1 MLLFLPLLMLLLSV
15 DVFAV
20 PANPAPREYTQSDG
34 STITVIQR
42 GDEYFHYYADDN
54 GKLLV
59 LAEDNDF
66 YHVKRDGDSLSLFSL
81 KEETGSNPLTVSD
94 LSDEDIKR
102 EFSILTGQG
111 TGDEFKESVT
121 EPVTL
126 DRLEGERGDGKLN
139 SAGGS
144 AGLKTMPL
152 VTIVVGFNDTPYK
165 DEFVWSEKLFG
176 EGDSLRNYYYEM
188 SDHKFTFVPAEE
200 SCVSSNSTRGFDEIN
215 DGIIH
220 VTLDRDHGSWGD
232 LNNANIADLLQALG
246 EAVQKAGDYMDF
258 SRYDTNKNRVIDNN
272 ELGISFIVAGYNA
285 AEPQDA
291 SVSQSQLLWPHQY
304 AFYYNL
310 RVDNVR
316 IYSYIAISE
325 CEKYQVQGDKQ
336 EYPGVVYHEL
346 GHYLGLQDL
355 YDSKYIET
363 DRPQD
368 ALWKGYNIYLLSI
381 MGNGNYAT
389 DRAGNYKATGFD
401 AFSRAKLGW
410 IEPQDVTYN
419 GIYTL
424 SSQESSNGYN
434 VLRIPTERENEYYLL
449 ENRMSEGRD
458 EGLRNYRNYWL
469 DGGNYD
475 PNGIV
480 IWHIEKNI
488 YDRYAQNNEINTADH
503 CPAVIPL
510 FPEGRATGDTVSDW
524 QFSEY
529 RLDFN
534 DTLPNFRFPFFSS
547 SNFEKVFRYTDG
559 REKGLFLPLYGEG
572 ADVDRPDRR
581 SLSGINIRFIEGPS
595 RDIKVEIS
603 GLSDRPVE
611 KVPDMPE
618 RFDSGEALSDII
630 TEKDIEILN
639 DPDASTVSKNE
650 LLSAVN
656 KAIDNRVNESSTL
669 SFNSALKGNGKNNDR
684 EYWVKISMNQALRYD
699 GRKHIFSSKKKT
711 GKSSNADINV
721 RVFYCEKTGDHA
733 ASPPGDDEKSASGR
747 DGWTEAAVKKVK
759 IANPRNACFDFS
771 GKNQVKGLGETTYIS
786 GIVLEDKE
794 LNDSV
799 GKALN
804 SAIKSMAR
812 KLKSDQTSTYSDG
825 ELSKTGLE
833 ETQLI
838 IPMYPL
844 FLGVGENEG
853 HYNDGNGKEN
863 SYTVTPG
870 TFNAEKGKL
879 KGAKLRMKYSNGIT
893 KSIRLR
899 FSKKKVKDFDTVV
912 TDNDTDSGSSSKRLS
927 CRGNYFG
934 YIDYYS
940 K

>member
-1 MLLFLPLLMLLLSV
+1 MLLFLPLLTLFLSV

-81 KEETGSNPLTVSD
+81 KEETDGSFLTISD
-94 LSDEDIKR
+94 LSDRDIKR

-111 TGDEFKESVT
+111 TGYEFKESVT

-126 DRLEGERGDGKLN
+126 DRIEGETGDGKTD

-152 VTIVVGFNDTPYK
+152 VTIVVSFNNISYK
-165 DEFVWSEKLFG
+165 EDYVWSEKLFG
-176 EGDSLRNYYYEM
+176 EDDTLKNYYYEM

-200 SCVSSNSTRGFDEIN
+200 SCEIRNSTPGFDEEN

-220 VTLDRDHGSWGD
+220 VTLDSNHGSWGGAED
-232 LNNANIADLLQALG
+232 NGLNSALRNAVY
-246 EAVQKAGDYMDF
+246 EAGQYIDF
-258 SRYDTNKNRVIDNN
+258 SRYDNNRNGSIDNN
-272 ELGISFIVAGYNA
+272 ELGISFIVAGYSA
-285 AEPQDA
+285 ADA
-291 SVSQSQLLWPHQY
+291 IDPTVPEDQLLWPHQY
-304 AFYYNL
+304 YLENAYD
-310 RVDNVR
+310 RSRTVR
-316 IYSYIAISE
+316 IDSYIAIPE
-325 CEKYQVQGDKQ
+325 CVKHENQDEEQ
-336 EYPGVVYHEL
+336 EYPGTIYHEL
-346 GHYLGLQDL
+346 GHYLGLPDL
-355 YDSKYIET
+355 YDTEFIE
-363 DRPQD
+363 DNKPQD
-368 ALWKGYNIYLLSI
+368 AIWKGYELYVLSI
-381 MGNGNYAT
+381 MARGMYAT
-389 DRAGNYKATGFD
+389 DRAGNDKATGFD

-410 IEPQDVTYN
+410 IEPQDVTFN

-434 VLRIPTERENEYYLL
+434 ILRIPTERENEYYLL
-449 ENRMSEGRD
+449 ENRVAEGID
-458 EGLRNYRNYWL
+458 EGLRNYGNRLL
-469 DGGNYD
+469 DGENYD

-480 IWHIEKNI
+480 IWHIENNI
-488 YDRYAQNNEINTADH
+488 YDRYGYGNWINTADH
-503 CPAVIPL
+503 CPAVMPL
-510 FPEGRATGDTVSDW
+510 FPEGRATGNPYTNW

-529 RLDFN
+529 RLDFK
-534 DTLPNFRFPFFSS
+534 DTVPNYRFPFYSS
-547 SNFEKVFRYTDG
+547 SNFEKLFRYTDG

-572 ADVDRPDRR
+572 ADVDNPDKR

-595 RDIKVEIS
+595 RDMKIEIS
-603 GLSDRPVE
+603 GLPDPPE
-611 KVPDMPE
+611 TVPD
-618 RFDSGEALSDII
+618 RFDSGEALSDIL
-630 TEKDIEILN
+630 TEEDMKVLN
-639 DPDASTVSKNE
+639 DPDATTVSKNE
-650 LLSAVN
+650 LLSGVN
-656 KAIDNRVNESSTL
+656 KAIDNRVNQSRTI
-669 SFNSALKGNGKNNDR
+669 SFNSALKGSGKYNDR

-699 GRKHIFSSKKKT
+699 GRKHVFNSKKKT
-711 GKSSNADINV
+711 GRSKNADINV

-794 LNDSV
+794 LNESV

-804 SAIKSMAR
+804 SAIKSMV
-812 KLKSDQTSTYSDG
+812 KELKADNTGAYSDG
-825 ELSKTGLE
+825 ELSKNGLD

-838 IPMYPL
+838 IPMYPM
-844 FLGVGENEG
+844 FLGIGENEG

-879 KGAKLRMKYSNGIT
+879 KGAKLRIKYSDGIT
-893 KSIRLR
+893 KNIRLR

-912 TDNDTDSGSSSKRLS
+912 TDNDTGSGSSSKRLS

-934 YIDYYS
+934 YIDY
-940 K
+940 